1 MVREY
6 GNKIL
11 GGAGTNVAERSALA
25 DLKALRAGKPSEISR
40 QSKSPAA
47 ISRRSAT
54 LNGNQQIPN
63 SESVGRRPHT
73 PAICTCHAR
82 TFLQSETTRRVIR
95 QMASRRFHLTTP
107 KP

>member
-1 MVREY
+1 VQAIYTGGITIVEISMTIPNCPTVIRVMVREY

-47 ISRRSAT
+47 ISRRRAT
-54 LNGNQQIPN
+54 TQRKSTN
-63 SESVGRRPHT
+63 S
-73 PAICTCHAR
+73 
-82 TFLQSETTRRVIR
+82 
-95 QMASRRFHLTTP
+95 
-107 KP
+107 